1 MGTNRC
7 VKTEE
12 KNEEVQFENNTI
24 KLNLKEKLKIH
35 TQQQNQK
42 KNNNEEEEEQSFT
55 INKRYRQTINEKQ

>member
-12 KNEEVQFENNTI
+12 KKEEVQFENNTI

>member
-12 KNEEVQFENNTI
+12 KKEEVQFENNTI

-42 KNNNEEEEEQSFT
+42 
-55 INKRYRQTINEKQ
+55 EKQQRGGGGTKFYHK